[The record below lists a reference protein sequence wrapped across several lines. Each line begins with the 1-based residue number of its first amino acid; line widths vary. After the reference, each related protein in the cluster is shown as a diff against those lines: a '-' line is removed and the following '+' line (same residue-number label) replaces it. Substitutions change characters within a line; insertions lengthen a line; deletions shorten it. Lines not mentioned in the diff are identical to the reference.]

1 MNTIILDAV
10 FGATLLGSFS
20 YFSSLYQKNNNYIK
34 IIAYLWAIPCVLFY
48 LLNIA
53 SRRGQQAMSD
63 LITHALIGLSLSIV
77 ELILTLYFIDL
88 EPKHLIIYNLLYL
101 ILCVFVYFHLKIYK
115 KI

>member
-1 MNTIILDAV
+1 MNTIILDAL
-10 FGATLLGSFS
+10 FGAMFLGSFS

-34 IIAYLWAIPCVLFY
+34 IVAYLWAVPCVLFY

-53 SRRGQQAMSD
+53 SRRGPQAMKD
-63 LITHALIGLSLSIV
+63 LIIHGLIGLSLTIV
-77 ELILTLYFIDL
+77 ALMFTLYFIDL

-101 ILCVFVYFHLKIYK
+101 IFCVFVYFHFKIYQ